1 MIAMDRTACSVKGVL
16 DNMRVQLQIL
26 ESEIKADLKSKAE
39 YDKQLL
45 LLDARKLDLQNR
57 VIANT
62 EWLQLYDRD
71 VGPFA
76 ERYLCTS
83 TPNV

>member
-1 MIAMDRTACSVKGVL
+1 MDRTACSVKGVL

-26 ESEIKADLKSKAE
+26 ESEIKADQRSKAE
-39 YDKQLL
+39 YDKQLTV
-45 LLDARKLDLQNR
+45 LDARKLDLQNR

-76 ERYLCTS
+76 ER
-83 TPNV
+83 